1 VGELPSQDS
10 QSLADARN
18 RIEFAINGKLKENR
32 EEQERARGVLSAQ
45 MNAHVCC
52 VTGTERIFKQGGQ
65 GEVGM
70 GEDKTLPCKVPPLP
84 SLPLCSA
91 LLTTLNA
98 PPLLCFPLLLY
109 PSLSLSFVCLFVQYS
124 SLYLSLSAFN

>member
-1 VGELPSQDS
+1 MG
-10 QSLADARN
+10 
-18 RIEFAINGKLKENR
+18 IKENR

-109 PSLSLSFVCLFVQYS
+109 PPLFLSLLCACLYS
-124 SLYLSLSAFN
+124 TVLSIYRCQLLIRCRTVPVRIGSRVWPCICHFAM